1 MGQASGEG
9 VWKTGIVTDTTPH
22 VRPGSAASGA
32 VVPASGTHP
41 ARRGSRAY
49 RRAVA
54 ALMLAVAAWGV
65 LWSVTTPA
73 FRAPDEQTHLDSVLR
88 IAYGGG
94 WPAPGDAWVAPAIA
108 DAVDEAAYPA
118 DPPGRWV
125 HRPDERQLVDVEPVP
140 REDRTRVDTTNAVG
154 DASSGT
160 EIDQMTQHPP
170 AYYALGAAVLRVTGL
185 ADARWD
191 QAMLALRLLDV
202 VLLALVVPLAAGAA
216 RRVTGSASAGLVA
229 ASFPLFLPQLGHVMG
244 SVNNDAFVVL
254 AGAGATY
261 LAARVV
267 TGDLR
272 WRVAVALGAVVGLGL
287 LGKVMLA
294 FALPMVGVAYLLARG
309 RPWPARLGR
318 LAVATAAAGVVGGWW
333 WVRNVLMLGAVQP
346 VGRPRDLDTMAPV
359 ADGDVASLITEKLA
373 QAFFGNLSWLEIR
386 LDGRWVVAGSIALGV
401 AALVAVA
408 LPGARRAAVALLLFP
423 AGLAAG
429 VAFNAWDFHAET
441 GRLAAVQGRYL
452 FAGVAA
458 LAGVVAI
465 ALWQLARRAERRLA
479 VAVPVVVAL
488 ALVTA
493 VAGLRWAFLAFYRG
507 PGESAGD
514 AVDRW
519 LAWSPLEPPALAAVV
534 VLAALALVAALAVAV
549 PWPLTARAARAAR
562 PARRTGADGAGAD
575 S

>member
-1 MGQASGEG
+1 MGQAAGEG

-22 VRPGSAASGA
+22 VRPGTAASGA
-32 VVPASGTHP
+32 VVPAAGTRP

-49 RRAVA
+49 RRALAV
-54 ALMLAVAAWGV
+54 LMLAVAAWGV

-73 FRAPDEQTHLDSVLR
+73 FRAPDEQNHLDSVLR
-88 IAYGGG
+88 LAYSGG
-94 WPAPGDAWVAPAIA
+94 WPAPGDAWFAPAVA
-108 DAVDEAAYPA
+108 DAVEEAAYPA

-125 HRPDERQLVDVEPVP
+125 HRPDERQFVDVEPVP

-160 EIDQMTQHPP
+160 EVDQMTQHPP

-191 QAMLALRLLDV
+191 QAMLALRLLDAA
-202 VLLALVVPLAAGAA
+202 LLALVVPLAAGTA
-216 RRVTGSASAGLVA
+216 RRVTGSESAALVA
-229 ASFPLFLPQLGHVMG
+229 AAFPLFLPQLGHIMG
-244 SVNNDAFVVL
+244 SVNNDAYVVL

-261 LAARVV
+261 LTARVV

-318 LAVATAAAGVVGGWW
+318 LAAATAAAGAVGGWW
-333 WVRNVLMLGAVQP
+333 WVRNVLTLGAVQP
-346 VGRPRDLDTMAPV
+346 VGRPRDLDTMAVV
-359 ADGDVASLITEKLA
+359 ADGEVASLITEKLA

-408 LPGARRAAVALLLFP
+408 LPGARRAAVTLLLLP

-429 VAFNAWDFHAET
+429 VAFNAWDFHAQT
-441 GRLAAVQGRYL
+441 DRLAAVQGRYL

-507 PGESAGD
+507 PAESAAD
-514 AVDRW
+514 AVYRW

-534 VLAALALVAALAVAV
+534 ILCVLALVAALAVAV
-549 PWPLTARAARAAR
+549 PWPLPARTTRPATTARRA
-562 PARRTGADGAGAD
+562 GADGAGAG